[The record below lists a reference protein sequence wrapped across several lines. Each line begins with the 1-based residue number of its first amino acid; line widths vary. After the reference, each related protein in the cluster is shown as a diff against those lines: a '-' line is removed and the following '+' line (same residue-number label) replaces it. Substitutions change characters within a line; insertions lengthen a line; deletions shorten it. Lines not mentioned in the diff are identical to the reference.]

1 MYGYQAVMEANGKF
15 VGRVGVV
22 LDPIPYVIEHLA
34 QRNFDQMW
42 RDAEIALRRSKFACP
57 APDTFEH
64 APMQA
69 LEKTFPRRNLGLSA
83 TPQHPIIVFVLK
95 AQTVTQIRSREF
107 ANTIGFLCSRP
118 CRKSSSTR

>member
-22 LDPIPYVIEHLA
+22 LDPIPCVIEHLA

-42 RDAEIALRRSKFACP
+42 RDAEIALCRSKFAGP

-69 LEKTFPRRNLGLSA
+69 LEKTFSRRNFPAAECPAVCRGDILLLK
-83 TPQHPIIVFVLK
+83 FVQFA
-95 AQTVTQIRSREF
+95 AQSDVGRDEILTLFR
-107 ANTIGFLCSRP
+107 
-118 CRKSSSTR
+118 